1 MLWLSI
7 LAAALTWALV
17 GGYIFLMNARGQL
30 DLPNE
35 RSMHKQPVPA
45 GAGAIAVAIAVL
57 GWLAFAAQITQPALV
72 LAVGA
77 LGLALLGW
85 LDDMLG
91 LPVWL
96 RFGAQMAAILA
107 CIFQLPVEARALP
120 FLPLLM
126 ERAIEALAWGWF
138 VNLFNFMDGID
149 GLAGSE
155 AASVS
160 LGYVAVAGLA
170 AYEAPL
176 AVLLVATMLGYLAW
190 NWAPARVMMGDA
202 GSIPLGFLLGWMM
215 LDLGVR
221 GHLVAA
227 LILPL
232 VFCVDATYTLIARM
246 LRGKL
251 PYQAHREHFYQRA
264 ALGCGSHATVVSGVI
279 LANLGLTLAALI
291 SLRHPTAAAVAAG
304 IVVATLFMRLRWL
317 ARPNASLV

>member
-1 MLWLSI
+1 MLWLAI
-7 LAAALTWALV
+7 LAAAGTWALTGAYMHV
-17 GGYIFLMNARGQL
+17 MQARGQL
-30 DLPNE
+30 DVPNE

-45 GAGAIAVAIAVL
+45 GAGAITVAIAVL
-57 GWLAFAAQITQPALV
+57 GWLAVSPQITQTALV
-72 LAVGA
+72 VAACA
-77 LGLALLGW
+77 LGLAILGW
-85 LDDMLG
+85 LDDMRG
-91 LPVWL
+91 LPVGL
-96 RFGAQMAAILA
+96 RFGAQMVAIIV
-107 CIFQLPVEARALP
+107 CIFQLPAEARALP
-120 FLPLLM
+120 FMPLLL
-126 ERAIEALAWGWF
+126 ERAIEAVAWGWF

-160 LGYVAVAGLA
+160 LGYVAIAGLA

-176 AVLLVATMLGYLAW
+176 AVLVAATMLGYLAW

-215 LDLGVR
+215 LDLSVR
-221 GHLVAA
+221 GFLLAA

-279 LANLGLTLAALI
+279 LANLGLVLAALL
-291 SLRHPTAAAVAAG
+291 SLRSPMAALAAAG
-304 IVVATLFMRLRWL
+304 IVAATLFIWLKWL
-317 ARPNASLV
+317 AAAAAKPA